1 MSLSLILPSRRH
13 LVATSSHCSFV
24 TSRARVMLHS
34 QTMIVR
40 PPRSSRNIPSAGWFL
55 EAERVDGGG
64 GRRLHRR
71 RRSIQKRNTAVV
83 DAASRLAS
91 PRREPCTIE
100 LELHSVEAFAEMPCL
115 GTTLV
120 DLLTGDASHTD
131 TYLLL
136 CDVLSLPLQWHSAVK
151 HRGMEESEQ
160 GATWTSGRPEISSF
174 ALNMAPNRC

>member
-1 MSLSLILPSRRH
+1 MSALF
-13 LVATSSHCSFV
+13 A
-24 TSRARVMLHS
+24 
-34 QTMIVR
+34 
-40 PPRSSRNIPSAGWFL
+40 PPTWGNPW
-55 EAERVDGGG
+55 
-64 GRRLHRR
+64 
-71 RRSIQKRNTAVV
+71 
-83 DAASRLAS
+83 
-91 PRREPCTIE
+91 EPAIE